1 MSLFVST
8 TFIKDN
14 TSLITALN
22 ILKSINV
29 KSVEIG
35 SNHIFEKNLNYIKR
49 YNFNYIVHNYFPV
62 PKKPI
67 IVNISSLDE
76 NIRKLSIQ
84 HIKKSII
91 FCNNLN
97 AKLYTFHPGFVK
109 DPIRISNKKNNYDFV
124 WKSGNINQ
132 NLINKAKLHL
142 LNSLD
147 KIIKFSKK
155 YNVNIAIETEGSYY
169 KNKMLMMQRPEEYDV
184 ILSNYSKDDLG
195 INLNIGHLNLSS
207 KFYNFDKF
215 EFINYIIKYIV
226 AIELSHNNG
235 FEDQHLPLKSN
246 AWYWQLIK
254 DKRFKKI
261 IKILEFR
268 NTNITK
274 LINNIKLFNKKVENH
289 ILV

>member
-8 TFIKDN
+8 TFLRDN
-14 TSLITALN
+14 SSLITALD

-35 SNHIFEKNLNYIKR
+35 SNHIFEKNLNYIKK

-67 IVNISSLDE
+67 VVNISSLDE
-76 NIRKLSIQ
+76 NIRKLSIE
-84 HIKKSII
+84 HVKKSII

-97 AKLYTFHPGFVK
+97 ARLYTFHPGFVI
-109 DPIRISNKKNNYDFV
+109 DPIKASSNKNSYDFI
-124 WKSGNINQ
+124 WESKKINK
-132 NLINKAKLHL
+132 NLINKTKLHFF
-142 LNSLD
+142 NSLD
-147 KIIKFSKK
+147 KIIKFAKR

-169 KNKMLMMQRPEEYDV
+169 KNELLIMQKPEEYEE
-184 ILSNYSKDDLG
+184 IFTKYSNNDLG

-207 KFYNFDKF
+207 KFYKFDKF
-215 EFINYIIKYIV
+215 EFIDYIKKYIV

-246 AWYWQLIK
+246 AWYWKLIQ
-254 DKRFKKI
+254 DKRFRKI

-268 NTNITK
+268 NTNVKK
-274 LINNIKLFNKKVENH
+274 LVSNIQLFYQKYKK
-289 ILV
+289 